1 MKPNHKIAIVD
12 YYESIDYITVFC
24 GDGAND
30 AGALKH
36 ASVGISLSDLEA
48 SVASPFTSQQNSI
61 ECVATLIQ
69 EGRCALVTSFG
80 IFKYMAFYSFV
91 QFISVV
97 IIYWRSSIPSDT
109 EYLYVDLLI
118 IDVIA
123 LTATRNE
130 GLEYNKASVI

>member
-1 MKPNHKIAIVD
+1 
-12 YYESIDYITVFC
+12 
-24 GDGAND
+24 
-30 AGALKH
+30 
-36 ASVGISLSDLEA
+36 
-48 SVASPFTSQQNSI
+48 
-61 ECVATLIQ
+61 
-69 EGRCALVTSFG
+69 
-80 IFKYMAFYSFV
+80 MAFYSFV

-130 GLEYNKASVI
+130 GRIQIYFENHSKEPWIKDFRLENDSKSDFKPMRKFHRMHHHLVWFTCQQ

>member
-1 MKPNHKIAIVD
+1 
-12 YYESIDYITVFC
+12 
-24 GDGAND
+24 
-30 AGALKH
+30 
-36 ASVGISLSDLEA
+36 
-48 SVASPFTSQQNSI
+48 
-61 ECVATLIQ
+61 
-69 EGRCALVTSFG
+69 
-80 IFKYMAFYSFV
+80 MAFYSFV

-130 GLEYNKASVI
+130 GRI